1 VEIKREKLVNDVVAV
16 SRLKDVLVYTL
27 TSAVF
32 SFMSIAFQFGLSI
45 AIIAAILFT
54 TYILYVLIKEK
65 RFGWLITFFIIV
77 VLPVIITYLVSRGSP
92 FSVMSIILIPFSLF
106 YLYCFLLRYALDDW
120 IEECEGKIELEE
132 EKANESKKVKKT
144 EAAN

>member
-16 SRLKDVLVYTL
+16 SRLKDVLIYTL

-32 SFMSIAFQFGLSI
+32 SFMSIAFHFGLTI

-65 RFGWLITFFIIV
+65 RFGWLITFFIMV
-77 VLPVIITYLVSRGSP
+77 VLPVIITYLVSRESL
-92 FSVMSIILIPFSLF
+92 FSVMAIILIPFSLF
-106 YLYCFLLRYALDDW
+106 YLYCFLLRYALDYW

-132 EKANESKKVKKT
+132 EKENEAKKVKKT
-144 EAAN
+144 EAAH

>member
-1 VEIKREKLVNDVVAV
+1 VKIKREKLVSDIVTV

-32 SFMSIAFQFGLSI
+32 SFMSIAFQFGITI
-45 AIIAAILFT
+45 AIIVAALFT

-65 RFGWLITFFIIV
+65 RFGWLITFFIMV
-77 VLPVIITYLVSRGSP
+77 VLPVIITYLVSRGSS
-92 FSVMSIILIPFSLF
+92 FSVMAIILIPFSLF
-106 YLYCFLLRYALDDW
+106 YLYCFLLRYAMDDW
-120 IEECEGKIELEE
+120 IEEYEGKIELEE
-132 EKANESKKVKKT
+132 EKENEAKKVKKA

>member
-1 VEIKREKLVNDVVAV
+1 MELKREKLVNDVVAV
-16 SRLKDVLVYTL
+16 SRLRNVLNYTL

-32 SFMSIAFQFGLSI
+32 SFMSIAFHFGLTI
-45 AIIAAILFT
+45 AIIVATLFT

-65 RFGWLITFFIIV
+65 RFGWLITIFIMV
-77 VLPVIITYLVSRGSP
+77 VLPVIITYFVSKGSL
-92 FSVMSIILIPFSLF
+92 FSVMAIILIPFSLF

-132 EKANESKKVKKT
+132 EKENEAKKVKKT
-144 EAAN
+144 EAVN